1 MTAQAR
7 VELDLPETVVLPQE
21 HGDLTRM
28 WATRVVTSVDDSNGL
43 INTELIGP
51 GIREDGTTTID
62 RSEWSSFQVIEVLNG
77 KHFPL
82 IAEADWAVIHRA
94 QDMVRA
100 MLDAAHEVEEAA
112 A

>member
-7 VELDLPETVVLPQE
+7 VDLDLPETVVLPQE

-82 IAEADWAVIHRA
+82 IAEADWAVIHQS

-100 MLDAAHEVEEAA
+100 MLTAAHEVEEAA

>member
-7 VELDLPETVVLPQE
+7 VELDLPETAVLPQK
-21 HGDLTRM
+21 HGHLTRM
-28 WATRVVTSVDDSNGL
+28 WATHVVTSVDDSNGL

-51 GIREDGTTTID
+51 GIRDNGTTTFA

-82 IAEADWAVIHRA
+82 IAEADWKVIRQA

-100 MLDAAHEVEEAA
+100 MLEAAHEIEEAA

>member
-1 MTAQAR
+1 M
-7 VELDLPETVVLPQE
+7 
-21 HGDLTRM
+21 
-28 WATRVVTSVDDSNGL
+28 
-43 INTELIGP
+43 
-51 GIREDGTTTID
+51 D